1 MARKLAVTTR
11 EERLW
16 DASLGSVARKLAVT
30 TRGRECGELEWVVG
44 GGN

>member
-30 TRGRECGELEWVVG
+30 TRGRECGELVWVV
-44 GGN
+44 